1 MRDRNTA
8 VVAASVGSPSPQRI
22 RWGAVFGGAVLGI
35 AFLVLLTSLWFALA
49 HAAGVDEIRNNLEW
63 YIGMSAIGCLFVAG
77 LLAGWLSGVNG
88 AGSGFF
94 NGVTIWGLMV
104 LVTVAIGVPAVLNV
118 LNLGRIAEFDAT
130 TGGLLATTD
139 DTVLWATF
147 LSIVGGLLAA
157 GIGGAIG
164 GAVTRPANAHLV
176 PDEIERPARP
186 VRPDVAERDDR
197 TVVVVPET
205 RESDVATRESDEP
218 DRTRV

>member
-35 AFLVLLTSLWFALA
+35 AFLALLTSLWLALA
-49 HAAGVDEIRNNLEW
+49 HAAGVDEIRENLEW
-63 YIGMSAIGCLFVAG
+63 YIGLSAIGCLFVAG

-104 LVTVAIGVPAVLNV
+104 LVTIAIGLPAVLNV

-130 TGGLLATTD
+130 TGGFLATTD

-147 LSIVGGLLAA
+147 LSIVGGLVAS

-176 PDEIERPARP
+176 PDEVDMPARP
-186 VRPDVAERDDR
+186 TRPDVDERDGR
-197 TVVVVPET
+197 TVVVVPEA
-205 RESDVATRESDEP
+205 RASDER
-218 DRTRV
+218 DRTSV

>member
-1 MRDRNTA
+1 

-49 HAAGVDEIRNNLEW
+49 YAAEIDEIRGDLEW
-63 YIGMSAIGCLFVAG
+63 YIGLSAIGCLFVAG
-77 LLAGWLSGVNG
+77 LLAGWLSGVKG

-94 NGVTIWGLMV
+94 NGVTIWGMIV
-104 LVTVAIGVPAVLNV
+104 LLTIPIGLPAVLNV
-118 LNLGRIAEFDAT
+118 LNLSGIAEFEASG
-130 TGGLLATTD
+130 GGLLDTAD

-147 LSIVGGLLAA
+147 LSIVGGLVASGL
-157 GIGGAIG
+157 GGAIG

-176 PDEIERPARP
+176 PDETERSASPP
-186 VRPDVAERDDR
+186 TRPDVDARDER

-205 RESDVATRESDEP
+205 KDPEDVHAH
-218 DRTRV
+218 TRV

>member
-1 MRDRNTA
+1 MRDLNTA
-8 VVAASVGSPSPQRI
+8 AVAASVGSPSPQRI

-35 AFLVLLTSLWFALA
+35 AFLVLLTSLWLTLA
-49 HAAGVDEIRNNLEW
+49 HAAGVDEIRQNLEW
-63 YIGMSAIGCLFVAG
+63 YIGGSAIVCLFVAG

-94 NGVTIWGLMV
+94 NGLTIWGLIV
-104 LVTVAIGVPAVLNV
+104 LVTMAIGLPAVLNV

-130 TGGLLATTD
+130 AGGFLTTTD

-147 LSIVGGLLAA
+147 LTIVGGLVASGL
-157 GIGGAIG
+157 GGAIG

-176 PDEIERPARP
+176 PDEVETPVRPARP
-186 VRPDVAERDDR
+186 DVDERDER

-205 RESDVATRESDEP
+205 RTSDER
-218 DRTRV
+218 DRTTV